1 MLPNHLEKILYH
13 YILQRKE
20 FLQHTKE
27 NFFDTPNYPKL
38 FQAAK
43 AFVDKYNQTPTKN
56 QLIEIVKIKGWGE
69 LINRDFVDSL
79 YEINLEE
86 YDPEWLNES
95 TEAWV
100 EYKNLDKSVE
110 NLVTYLKTTKVD
122 ASNVKNVVES
132 AKDIIVRGNNIDFKF
147 DEGLDFFNPESHKQ
161 PTLDTFSTGFPYL
174 DTVLN
179 GGWSTKALY
188 VIAGENKVGKSIW
201 LANLAA
207 SSVKLGYNSAV
218 VSLEMRDRHVVKRLG
233 ANMLGISMKEYA
245 DMAEDQDLI
254 KKKLATVG
262 MDDLKIPGKLY
273 IKEFPTSSASIKD
286 VERWL
291 LKMEQLKGIK
301 FKTVFIDYINIL
313 MNWRNPN
320 SENMYLKIK
329 QIAEDMRAMGTR
341 NNWAVITL
349 TQLNR
354 SGFGASGQISLS
366 SIAESSGLGHTVD
379 WMGGIIQDEV
389 MYANCEYMLQ
399 TMLNRNEGYK
409 NSRKKFSI
417 DYSHMRILEDLS
429 SQIILDTING

>member
-207 SSVKLGYNSAV
+207 QSVKLGYNSAV
-218 VSLEMRDRHVVKRLG
+218 ISLEMRDRHVVKRLG

>member
-13 YILQRKE
+13 YILQKKE
-20 FLQHTKE
+20 FLQFTKE
-27 NFFDTPNYPKL
+27 NFFETPNYPKI
-38 FQAAK
+38 FTAAK
-43 AFVDKYNQTPTKN
+43 GFIDKYNKVPTKE
-56 QLIEIVKIKGWGE
+56 QIIEVIKIHGWGE
-69 LINRDFVDSL
+69 TINRDYIDTL
-79 YEINLEE
+79 YDINLEE
-86 YDPEWLNES
+86 YDPEWLDES
-95 TEAWV
+95 SEAWV
-100 EYKNLDKSVE
+100 EFKNLDKSVE

-122 ASNVKNVVES
+122 AGNIKQVVET
-132 AKDIIVRGNNIDFKF
+132 AKDIIVTGNNINFKF

-161 PTLDTFSTGFPYL
+161 PTLDTFSTGYDYL
-174 DTVLN
+174 DQVLG

-207 SSVKLGYNSAV
+207 QSVKLGYNSAV
-218 VSLEMRDRHVVKRLG
+218 ISLEMRDRHVVKRLG
-233 ANMLGISMKEYA
+233 ANLLGITMSEYA
-245 DMAEDQDLI
+245 KLAEDQDLI
-254 KKKLATVG
+254 KKRLSTIG
-262 MDDLKIPGKLY
+262 YDDLKIPGKLF

-286 VERWL
+286 CERWL
-291 LKMEQLKGIK
+291 LQMEQIKGIK

-320 SENMYLKIK
+320 SENTYLKIK
-329 QIAEDMRAMGTR
+329 QIAEDMRAMGAR
-341 NNWAVITL
+341 NNWAIITV

-354 SGFGASGQISLS
+354 SGFAASGSISLS

-379 WMGGIIQDEV
+379 WMGGIIQDEL
-389 MYANCEYMLQ
+389 MYANQEYMLQ

-417 DYSHMRILEDLS
+417 DYSHMRILEDMN